1 MRLVSQMITE
11 QDCDIGLSHSW
22 LGQVVDVE
30 VLDSAGAGARD
41 PGIQEIQRHRAG
53 SSETL

>member
-1 MRLVSQMITE
+1 MITE